1 VLTVILLF
9 FSDYVS
15 PVCLPFPEMMPE
27 EVKIEPEVAGWGA
40 VDVLARRFSDVLQYV
55 AVPFTNS
62 STCTELYTKQRVR
75 LGQGQLC
82 AGGRQGEDSC
92 SGDSGSALMLE
103 VTSQNR
109 PYDPRVA
116 QVGIVSFGPRRCA
129 SKGVP
134 AVYTKVE
141 EYLQWIL
148 DVMQQ

>member
-1 VLTVILLF
+1 
-9 FSDYVS
+9 
-15 PVCLPFPEMMPE
+15 M
-27 EVKIEPEVAGWGA
+27 
-40 VDVLARRFSDVLQYV
+40 LQYV

-116 QVGIVSFGPRRCA
+116 QVG
-129 SKGVP
+129 
-134 AVYTKVE
+134 
-141 EYLQWIL
+141 
-148 DVMQQ
+148 

>member
-1 VLTVILLF
+1 MFLLEGLF
-9 FSDYVS
+9 GENYQKS
-15 PVCLPFPEMMPE
+15 CLNIF
-27 EVKIEPEVAGWGA
+27 
-40 VDVLARRFSDVLQYV
+40 RFSDVLQYV

-116 QVGIVSFGPRRCA
+116 QVG
-129 SKGVP
+129 
-134 AVYTKVE
+134 
-141 EYLQWIL
+141 
-148 DVMQQ
+148 